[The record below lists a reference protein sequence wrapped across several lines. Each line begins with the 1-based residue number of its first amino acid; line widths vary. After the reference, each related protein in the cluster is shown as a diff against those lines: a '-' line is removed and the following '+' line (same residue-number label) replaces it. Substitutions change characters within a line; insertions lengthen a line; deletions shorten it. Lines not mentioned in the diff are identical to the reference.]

1 MEKDYN
7 LEMQKLFLEFLAHD
21 QDLFVRVNGII
32 ENDFFDRTLRKTVEF
47 IREHAGKYNALP
59 SQEQIK
65 ATTGTELNG
74 LSTEIDDR
82 HKDWFI
88 DEFEQFCQHKAL
100 EKAILTSTDMLEKGQ
115 YSAVEKL
122 VKDAVQV
129 GLAKHMGTDY
139 WESPSARIEKVRSQ
153 RGGVSTGWKDID
165 NKLYGGFNRGEL
177 NIFAAASGGGKS
189 LFLQNLGLNW
199 ALQGLNVIYVSLELS
214 EELCSMRLD
223 SMLTG
228 YTTKDVFRNV
238 EDVDLKV
245 RLQGKKAGSLQ
256 IVQMPSGITV
266 NQLNSYLREYQVKT
280 GIKVDCMLLDYL
292 DLMMPAQKRISA
304 SDLFIKDKFV
314 SEELRNFA
322 VEMDLLFA
330 TASQLNRSAVEEI
343 EFDHSHIAGGL
354 SKVQTADNVIGI
366 FTSQVMRE
374 RGRYQVQF
382 MKTRSSSGVGN
393 KVDLAF
399 DIAGLRI
406 TDLDDSEKD
415 YETNSATA
423 AYDLMKKKPTH
434 NQNMS
439 ENDTVEKAV
448 ENVDRLRSIL
458 KRQD

>member
-1 MEKDYN
+1 
-7 LEMQKLFLEFLAHD
+7 
-21 QDLFVRVNGII
+21 
-32 ENDFFDRTLRKTVEF
+32 
-47 IREHAGKYNALP
+47 
-59 SQEQIK
+59 
-65 ATTGTELNG
+65 
-74 LSTEIDDR
+74 
-82 HKDWFI
+82 
-88 DEFEQFCQHKAL
+88 
-100 EKAILTSTDMLEKGQ
+100 
-115 YSAVEKL
+115 
-122 VKDAVQV
+122 
-129 GLAKHMGTDY
+129 
-139 WESPSARIEKVRSQ
+139 
-153 RGGVSTGWKDID
+153 
-165 NKLYGGFNRGEL
+165 
-177 NIFAAASGGGKS
+177 
-189 LFLQNLGLNW
+189 
-199 ALQGLNVIYVSLELS
+199 
-214 EELCSMRLD
+214 
-223 SMLTG
+223 
-228 YTTKDVFRNV
+228 
-238 EDVDLKV
+238 
-245 RLQGKKAGSLQ
+245 
-256 IVQMPSGITV
+256 
-266 NQLNSYLREYQVKT
+266 
-280 GIKVDCMLLDYL
+280 
-292 DLMMPAQKRISA
+292 
-304 SDLFIKDKFV
+304 
-314 SEELRNFA
+314 
-322 VEMDLLFA
+322 MDLLFA